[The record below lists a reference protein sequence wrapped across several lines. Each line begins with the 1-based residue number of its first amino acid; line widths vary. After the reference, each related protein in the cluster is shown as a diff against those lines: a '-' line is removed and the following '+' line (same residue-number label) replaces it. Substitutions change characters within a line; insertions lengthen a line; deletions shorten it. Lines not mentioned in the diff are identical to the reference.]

1 MITMEVLTMTALTSD
16 RQRRL
21 VNEGYRLHMAIVEWG
36 RKHGVWAYRV
46 LTATDQW
53 FEVWDPKTKTLSRN
67 FPEKIRGAIESNTD
81 ALKAY
86 ADDTRMRDARVAA
99 ERSRPLAPARGRF
112 WETTDKETPT
122 SGKVSEHH

>member
-1 MITMEVLTMTALTSD
+1 MTALTSD

-53 FEVWDPKTKTLSRN
+53 FEVWDPKAKTLSRN
-67 FPEKIRGAIESNTD
+67 FPEKIRGAIASNAE

-86 ADDTRMRDARVAA
+86 ADDTRMWDAKADA
-99 ERSRPLAPARGRF
+99 ERNRALPPARHRF
-112 WETTDKETPT
+112 CQPTDKEKPT
-122 SGKVSEHH
+122 SAKVSERE